1 MALPHSLC
9 HPGIPSLLCL
19 STETLHLQA
28 ANPWSGL
35 DLLRTALYLSD
46 QDGETPAL
54 EVRKL
59 VKQGELHQSSYWWP
73 SIKWHR
79 SQGSFMIVGRLGEG
93 RRL

>member
-1 MALPHSLC
+1 MLELRLLPERKALLPTPTFSKASMALPHSLC
-9 HPGIPSLLCL
+9 HSGIPSLLCL

-59 VKQGELHQSSYWWP
+59 IKQGESHQSSY
-73 SIKWHR
+73 
-79 SQGSFMIVGRLGEG
+79 
-93 RRL
+93 